1 MCGGN
6 RDDEVHEDVDFV
18 DLEQME
24 AQTGNQAAPPVPDG
38 FGPMLWSKM
47 MSVMPSSGIV
57 RISGCLLFLAFL
69 LLVVYSNHGTST
81 TSKELNHAF
90 VLSRTKGNDTGAQI
104 SEIVGQTKN
113 YSQGIVGVNASDL
126 ESAVASNASVIIKDA
141 NDSTISN
148 QQQLTSAL
156 SSTNDV
162 ETATSNPSTANVAF
176 TDNDETKELSAF
188 LVEYKKNGRGGTL
201 SGQYSDS
208 FLKELKS

>member
-156 SSTNDV
+156 SSTNDG
-162 ETATSNPSTANVAF
+162 ETAITTN
-176 TDNDETKELSAF
+176 
-188 LVEYKKNGRGGTL
+188 
-201 SGQYSDS
+201 
-208 FLKELKS
+208 ELKSASVPSPTNSESETISNQQQLTSALSSTND